1 MVGGLSLC
9 ENIREGV
16 ITVYPNA
23 FDPYSQYTQRTEV
36 PRVSGR
42 PGAEAYRMAP
52 NSSVIL
58 LDETAS
64 LIWFKQTDSGGYPT
78 LVPYTITPYKQASPV
93 DELEMRVARLE
104 AALNGK
110 SNSTNDE
117 SSE

>member
-1 MVGGLSLC
+1 MVGGLALC
-9 ENIREGV
+9 ENMHEGV
-16 ITVYPNA
+16 NVMYPNA
-23 FDPYSQYTQRTEV
+23 FDPYNQYMQRTEV

-78 LVPYTITPYKQASPV
+78 LVPYTITPYKQASLV
-93 DELEMRVARLE
+93 DELEMRIARLE
-104 AALNGK
+104 AALNEK
-110 SNSTNDE
+110 SNSTDDE
-117 SSE
+117 SPE